1 MTKKRN
7 LVGSVASSRGILD
20 LFPAA
25 LGVGSSHGQ
34 LTAGLPPSYFK
45 TLILQH

>member
-1 MTKKRN
+1 MTKNRN

-25 LGVGSSHGQ
+25 LGVGSSHG